1 MILLA
6 FGALYAAL
14 TPVLTFSVV
23 YIMAGMLLLAIITT
37 VILPREVEWFN
48 QSISLPKIFWPF
60 VFF

>member
-37 VILPREVEWFN
+37 VILPDE
-48 QSISLPKIFWPF
+48 K
-60 VFF
+60 